1 MASLLTLW
9 NIDMTYQQVASTIL
23 KQLGSSTFMTVT
35 GANNFI
41 ATEQGLQ
48 FDLPNTKTYVRRN
61 ISRVHVIRECD
72 ETYTLK
78 GFRFRNREASEVVS
92 QSGILGAKLVDA
104 FEEMTNLTARF

>member
-1 MASLLTLW
+1 
-9 NIDMTYQQVASTIL
+9 MTYQQVASTIL
-23 KQLGSSTFMTVT
+23 KQLGSGTFMTIT

-48 FDLPNTKTYVRRN
+48 FDLPHNKNYVRKN

-72 ETYTLK
+72 DTYTLK
-78 GFRFRNREASEVVS
+78 GFRFKNREASEIDS
-92 QSGILGAKLVDA
+92 QSGILSDMLVDA